1 MYGSLDI
8 STSGMIAQRTR
19 LDVISANI
27 SNKDAIL
34 DAQGNYNPYR
44 RRIAFMAEGNPGAST
59 GAGRELGVHIAEIGQ
74 DQSPFKLK
82 YAPDSPYADEAGY
95 IRTPN
100 IDTTTER
107 IDAMEAVRAYE
118 ANVVAAETTKQML
131 ALGLRLIA

>member
-27 SNKDAIL
+27 ANKSTIL
-34 DAQGNYNPYR
+34 DANGEYAPFR
-44 RRIAFMAEGNPGAST
+44 RRIAYFAPGNPNAQSS
-59 GAGRELGVHIAEIGQ
+59 AGREMGVQVKEIGL

-95 IRTPN
+95 IREPN
-100 IDTTTER
+100 IDTTTEQ

-118 ANVVAAETTKQML
+118 ANVAAAETLKTML
-131 ALGLRLIA
+131 SQGLRLLA

>member
-44 RRIAFMAEGNPGAST
+44 RRIAFMAAGNPGASSST
-59 GAGRELGVHIAEIGQ
+59 GRDMGVHIAEIGQ

-95 IRTPN
+95 IKTPN